1 MQVTLE
7 FPDDIGL
14 GEREA
19 KERVVSLLY
28 ERGTLSEKQG
38 RVILGVPRRQFQR
51 VLADHDVAYMSD
63 EPDDVQ
69 HELRHRDRP

>member
-7 FPDDIGL
+7 FPDDIGFD
-14 GEREA
+14 EREA

-38 RVILGVPRRQFQR
+38 RDILGVSRRQFQR
-51 VLADHDVAYMSD
+51 VLADHDVAYMSGD
-63 EPDDVQ
+63 ADDIK
-69 HELRHRDRP
+69 HELRHRSEQ